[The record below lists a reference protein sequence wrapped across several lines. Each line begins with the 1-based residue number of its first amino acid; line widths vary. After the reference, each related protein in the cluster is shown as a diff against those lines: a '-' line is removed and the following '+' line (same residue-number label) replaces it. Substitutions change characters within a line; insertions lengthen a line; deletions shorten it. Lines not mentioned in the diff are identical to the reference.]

1 MLQPDLREL
10 LYDKDVGGGRSFT
23 IIRRSKVRSKGRLTD
38 GETETISAVGSV
50 QPLGPDALQQLPES
64 DRTGQVIIARTET
77 AMQIGSTNDTGDL
90 LADEIEYN
98 GDRFKILQLKN
109 WGEWGVY
116 AAIATRIGKVATVVP
131 PPDPEGPEDP
141 EEPGDPIDIPPDTP
155 PDETPIDEGGE

>member
-1 MLQPDLREL
+1 MAKP
-10 LYDKDVGGGRSFT
+10 KPSA
-23 IIRRSKVRSKGRLTD
+23 RL
-38 GETETISAVGSV
+38 GVSNL
-50 QPLGPDALQQLPES
+50 LGPDALQQLPES

-109 WGEWGVY
+109 WGRVGEY

-141 EEPGDPIDIPPDTP
+141 EEPGDPIDIPARHLLTKLQL
-155 PDETPIDEGGE
+155 TKEGE

>member
-23 IIRRSKVRSKGRLTD
+23 IIRRSKIRSKGRLSD
-38 GETETISAVGSV
+38 GETETINAVGSV
-50 QPLGPDALQQLPES
+50 QPLGADALQQLPES

-77 AMQIGSTNDTGDL
+77 AMQIGSTSDTGDL

-109 WGEWGVY
+109 WGEWGIY
-116 AAIATRIGKVATVVP
+116 AAIATRIGKADVVP
-131 PPDPEGPEDP
+131 PPVPEDP
-141 EEPGDPIDIPPDTP
+141 EETEDTEEPSDTPPDAP
-155 PDETPIDEGGE
+155 PDETPIDEGGD